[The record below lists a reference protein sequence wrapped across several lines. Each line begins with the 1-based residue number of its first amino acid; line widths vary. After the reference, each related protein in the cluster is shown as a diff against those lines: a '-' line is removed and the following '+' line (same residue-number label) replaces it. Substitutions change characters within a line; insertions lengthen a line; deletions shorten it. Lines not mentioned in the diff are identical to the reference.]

1 MSWLVFGFGLF
12 IAALSVYGLLQPRKL
27 MSMVTNT
34 VSKPW
39 GMAFAIAVRLALGTL
54 FLLAAPQV
62 SQPVFIEILGWLM
75 IAAAAAIA
83 LMGRQRMIRFT
94 DYWAAKTDAAIRAWL
109 VMGVLFGVAVAWA
122 A

>member
-1 MSWLVFGFGLF
+1 MSRLVLGFGLF

-27 MSMVTNT
+27 MSMVTN
-34 VSKPW
+34 VVRKPW

-54 FLLAAPQV
+54 FLVAAPRV

-75 IAAAAAIA
+75 IAAAVAIA

-94 DYWAAKTDAAIRAWL
+94 DYWAAKGDTAIRAWL
-109 VMGVLFGVAVAWA
+109 LAGVVFGIAVAWA